1 MKKLILAAFVAM
13 LAACSGPTDIKLS
26 EMNQPEN
33 AKKLLETLSPQ
44 DRAAL
49 QAYVMRHTM
58 QKDIDYKMTVKE
70 AIEARKAE
78 VAKEQGV
85 ANAIK

>member
-1 MKKLILAAFVAM
+1 MKKLILAALVAA

-78 VAKEQGV
+78 VAKEQGA

>member
-1 MKKLILAAFVAM
+1 MTLAHHIDQA
-13 LAACSGPTDIKLS
+13 IK
-26 EMNQPEN
+26 
-33 AKKLLETLSPQ
+33 
-44 DRAAL
+44 
-49 QAYVMRHTM
+49 AYGVM

>member
-1 MKKLILAAFVAM
+1 MKKLILAVLVAV

-78 VAKEQGV
+78 VAKEQGA

>member
-1 MKKLILAAFVAM
+1 
-13 LAACSGPTDIKLS
+13 
-26 EMNQPEN
+26 
-33 AKKLLETLSPQ
+33 
-44 DRAAL
+44 
-49 QAYVMRHTM
+49 MRHTM